1 MRAVPLSDMR
11 NRLLAGG
18 IRDEIE
24 LLGAAAAGELDV
36 ERRWISEVQVLLWG
50 HGVGLWGGVVGCGD
64 GVGYGGGAKKENHF
78 LTYGGN
84 GVRHM
89 GKRGCVGELNK
100 KERYMHLSTPASPR
114 AVQAQEA
121 MPRVRVR
128 ADGTY

>member
-64 GVGYGGGAKKENHF
+64 GVG
-78 LTYGGN
+78 
-84 GVRHM
+84 
-89 GKRGCVGELNK
+89 
-100 KERYMHLSTPASPR
+100 
-114 AVQAQEA
+114 
-121 MPRVRVR
+121 RVHE
-128 ADGTY
+128 